1 MSHAVSYITFAVP
14 PIHCPTPSPTPRAN
28 FNSDASLTLGHN
40 MLVSVLLA
48 LFLPCVGMS
57 AVFFFYICLLWHA
70 ANNQPENIPLPVKA
84 LTRKGLSSSELE
96 KLPKVTGK
104 ELVLGTECAVCL
116 DDIESEQLARIVP
129 GCNHGFHLECADTWL
144 SKHPVCPVC
153 RAKLDALF
161 FSASASPENSP
172 C

>member
-1 MSHAVSYITFAVP
+1 MVTPP
-14 PIHCPTPSPTPRAN
+14 PIHCPTPSPTPLN
-28 FNSDASLTLGHN
+28 FNSDASITTGHN

-48 LFLPCVGMS
+48 LFLPCV
-57 AVFFFYICLLWHA
+57 
-70 ANNQPENIPLPVKA
+70 E
-84 LTRKGLSSSELE
+84 KGLSSSELE

-104 ELVLGTECAVCL
+104 ELGLGTECAVCL

-153 RAKLDALF
+153 RAKLDDQ
-161 FSASASPENSP
+161 FSTASASPENNP

>member
-1 MSHAVSYITFAVP
+1 
-14 PIHCPTPSPTPRAN
+14 
-28 FNSDASLTLGHN
+28 
-40 MLVSVLLA
+40 
-48 LFLPCVGMS
+48 MS

>member
-1 MSHAVSYITFAVP
+1 MVTPP
-14 PIHCPTPSPTPRAN
+14 PIHCPTPSPTPLN
-28 FNSDASLTLGHN
+28 FNSDASFTTGNN

-48 LFLPCVGMS
+48 LFLPCV
-57 AVFFFYICLLWHA
+57 
-70 ANNQPENIPLPVKA
+70 ENIPLPVKA
-84 LTRKGLSSSELE
+84 VTEKGLSSSELE

-144 SKHPVCPVC
+144 SKHSVCPVC
-153 RAKLDALF
+153 RAKLDAQF
-161 FSASASPENSP
+161 SSASASPENNP

>member
-14 PIHCPTPSPTPRAN
+14 PIHCPTPSPTPSRELQQRRFLNPRPQHACLCA
-28 FNSDASLTLGHN
+28 FGTFSAMCRHER
-40 MLVSVLLA
+40 SV
-48 LFLPCVGMS
+48 
-57 AVFFFYICLLWHA
+57 FFYICLLWHA

>member
-1 MSHAVSYITFAVP
+1 MVTLTPP
-14 PIHCPTPSPTPRAN
+14 PIHCPTPSPPPLN
-28 FNSDASLTLGHN
+28 FNSDASFTTGQN
-40 MLVSVLLA
+40 MLVSVLFA
-48 LFLPCVGMS
+48 LFLPCV
-57 AVFFFYICLLWHA
+57 
-70 ANNQPENIPLPVKA
+70 E
-84 LTRKGLSSSELE
+84 KGLSSSELE

-153 RAKLDALF
+153 RAKLDAQF
-161 FSASASPENSP
+161 SSASASPENNP